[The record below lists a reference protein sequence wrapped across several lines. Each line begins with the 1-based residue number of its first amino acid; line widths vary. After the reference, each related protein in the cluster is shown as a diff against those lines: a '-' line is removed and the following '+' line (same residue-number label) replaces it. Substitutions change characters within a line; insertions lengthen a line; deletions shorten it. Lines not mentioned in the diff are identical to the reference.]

1 LAAQVRNEV
10 KRLRAKLGDDA
21 SAPRYIATVRGVG
34 YRWVAPLSPAP
45 PEDRGPGRGWYE
57 TDTKRIRF

>member
-1 LAAQVRNEV
+1 LAATTLKEGEE
-10 KRLRAKLGDDA
+10 RLRAKLGDDA

-45 PEDRGPGRGWYE
+45 AEDKGPGRS
-57 TDTKRIRF
+57 